1 MDWLKK
7 LLQELGAPEERIEKI
22 TGSVEENYKGYVP
35 KHRFDEVNETKKDL
49 ENQIKN
55 RDKQL
60 TDLKKSVGDN
70 EDLKKQI
77 ETLQNDNKAKDEQYQ
92 TKIKD
97 MQVSTAIKLALSGEA
112 HDPDLIASLLD
123 KSKIEI
129 NDDGTL
135 KGGLDDQV
143 KALRES
149 KAFLFVEKQEGD
161 SKPAFKGATPA
172 DGKPPN
178 GGSTSNPW
186 AKATFNLT
194 EQGRIIRENPDLA
207 ASLIKTAKN

>member
-7 LLQELGAPEERIEKI
+7 LLQELGLSEEHIEKI
-22 TGSVEENYKGYVP
+22 TGGVEENYKGYVP
-35 KHRFDEVNETKKDL
+35 KHRFDEINDTKKEL
-49 ENQIKN
+49 EGQIKD

-60 TDLKKSVGDN
+60 TELKKSAGDN

-77 ETLQNDNKAKDEQYQ
+77 EDLQGENKTKDEQYQ

-97 MQVSTAIKLALSGEA
+97 MQVSTAIKLALTGEA
-112 HDPDLIASLLD
+112 HDPDLLASLLD

-129 NDDGTL
+129 NEDGTL

-149 KAFLFVEKQEGD
+149 KAFLFAEKQEDKGFQ
-161 SKPAFKGATPA
+161 FKGAQPA
-172 DGKPPN
+172 EGTKSNGDNKGQADDFGKRLADFAK
-178 GGSTSNPW
+178 SNEGLD
-186 AKATFNLT
+186 KA
-194 EQGRIIRENPDLA
+194 R
-207 ASLIKTAKN
+207 ASYFE

>member
-1 MDWLKK
+1 MDLKE
-7 LLQELGAPEERIEKI
+7 LLKSMGLSDEQITKIMGGVDEK
-22 TGSVEENYKGYVP
+22 YKGYVP
-35 KHRFDEVNETKKDL
+35 KHRFDEVNEAKKQLETDL
-49 ENQIKN
+49 KD

-77 ETLQNDNKAKDEQYQ
+77 ETLQNDNKTKDEQYQ

-97 MQVSTAIKLALSGEA
+97 MQVSTAIKLALAGEA
-112 HDPDLIASLLD
+112 HDPELIAGLLD

-149 KAFLFVEKQEGD
+149 KAFLFVEKPQDKGFQ
-161 SKPAFKGATPA
+161 FKGAQPA
-172 DGKPPN
+172 EGTRNNGDNKGQTDDFGKRLADF
-178 GGSTSNPW
+178 
-186 AKATFNLT
+186 AKGNECLDKA
-194 EQGRIIRENPDLA
+194 R
-207 ASLIKTAKN
+207 ASYFE

>member
-7 LLQELGAPEERIEKI
+7 LLQELDISEEHIEKI
-22 TGSVEENYKGYVP
+22 TGGVEENYKGYVP

-49 ENQIKN
+49 ENQIKD

-60 TDLKKSVGDN
+60 TELKKGVGDN

-77 ETLQNDNKAKDEQYQ
+77 ETLQNNNKTKEEQYQ
-92 TKIKD
+92 AKIKD
-97 MQVSTAIKLALSGEA
+97 MQVSTAIKLALTGEA
-112 HDPDLIASLLD
+112 HDPDLIAGLLD

-129 NDDGTL
+129 NEDGTL

-149 KAFLFVEKQEGD
+149 KAFLFVEKQEDKGFQ
-161 SKPAFKGATPA
+161 FKGAQPA
-172 DGKPPN
+172 EGTRSNGDNKGQTDDFGKRLADFAK
-178 GGSTSNPW
+178 SNESLD
-186 AKATFNLT
+186 KA
-194 EQGRIIRENPDLA
+194 R
-207 ASLIKTAKN
+207 ASYFE

>member
-1 MDWLKK
+1 MDIMDWLKK
-7 LLQELGAPEERIEKI
+7 LLQELGISEEHIKKI
-22 TGSVEENYKGYVP
+22 TGGVEENYKGYVP

-49 ENQIKN
+49 ENQIKD

-60 TDLKKSVGDN
+60 TELKKSVGDN

-77 ETLQNDNKAKDEQYQ
+77 ETLQSDNKAKDEQYQ

-112 HDPDLIASLLD
+112 HDPDLIADLLD

-129 NDDGTL
+129 NEDGTL

-149 KAFLFVEKQEGD
+149 KAFLFVEKQEDQGFQ
-161 SKPAFKGATPA
+161 FKGAQPA
-172 DGKPPN
+172 EGTRNNGDNKGQTDDFGKRLADF
-178 GGSTSNPW
+178 
-186 AKATFNLT
+186 AKGNESLDKA
-194 EQGRIIRENPDLA
+194 R
-207 ASLIKTAKN
+207 ASYFE

>member
-1 MDWLKK
+1 MGLS
-7 LLQELGAPEERIEKI
+7 EEQITKI
-22 TGSVEENYKGYVP
+22 MGGVEEKYKGYVP
-35 KHRFDEVNETKKDL
+35 KHRFDEVNEAKKQLETDL
-49 ENQIKN
+49 KD

-97 MQVSTAIKLALSGEA
+97 MQVSTAIKLALTGEA
-112 HDPDLIASLLD
+112 HDPDLIAGLLD

-129 NDDGTL
+129 NEDGT
-135 KGGLDDQV
+135 DDQV

-149 KAFLFVEKQEGD
+149 KAFLFVEKPQDKGFQ
-161 SKPAFKGATPA
+161 FKGAQPA
-172 DGKPPN
+172 EGTRNNGDNKGQTDDFGKRLADF
-178 GGSTSNPW
+178 
-186 AKATFNLT
+186 AKGNESLDKA
-194 EQGRIIRENPDLA
+194 R
-207 ASLIKTAKN
+207 ASYFE

>member
-1 MDWLKK
+1 MDLKE
-7 LLQELGAPEERIEKI
+7 LLKSMGLSEEQITKI
-22 TGSVEENYKGYVP
+22 MGGVEEKYKGYVP
-35 KHRFDEVNETKKDL
+35 KHRFDEVNEAKKQLETDL
-49 ENQIKN
+49 KD

-97 MQVSTAIKLALSGEA
+97 MQVSTAIKLALTGEA
-112 HDPDLIASLLD
+112 HDPDLIAGLLD

-129 NDDGTL
+129 NEDGT
-135 KGGLDDQV
+135 DDQV

-149 KAFLFVEKQEGD
+149 KAFLFVEKPQDKGFQ
-161 SKPAFKGATPA
+161 FKGAQPA
-172 DGKPPN
+172 EGTRNNGDNKGQTDDFGKRLADF
-178 GGSTSNPW
+178 
-186 AKATFNLT
+186 AKGNESLDKA
-194 EQGRIIRENPDLA
+194 R
-207 ASLIKTAKN
+207 ASYFE